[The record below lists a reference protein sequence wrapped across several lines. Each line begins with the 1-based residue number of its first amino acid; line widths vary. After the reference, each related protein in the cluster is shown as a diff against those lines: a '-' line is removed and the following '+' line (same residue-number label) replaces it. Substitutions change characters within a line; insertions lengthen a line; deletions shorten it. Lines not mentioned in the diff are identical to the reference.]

1 MLALRVRLAKP
12 KRGTPLLVG
21 QAGAERTYKHPSLEM
36 SGSVVTQNG
45 FVVVTHVYPQQHTAT
60 TPVTGV
66 SPRVPTLLAKFLRGE
81 PKALGTVQILIGVMM
96 LLFGIVL
103 AVHGPSI
110 SSYSGVAFWGCL
122 IYISSGSLG
131 VAAENNLNKC
141 LVKGSLVMNIFSTIT
156 AGISVILFSLD
167 MVLQHYYHYCYEYD
181 CYQLRSKLSSTLNG
195 VSGVLLF
202 FSLLQFVISITVSA
216 FACKATCRAKPE
228 ISHIQ
233 IPGQYATVTM
243 PTPNPYP
250 HAYDEV
256 INNNHLTR
264 DKPADAPPVYTVS

>member
-1 MLALRVRLAKP
+1 
-12 KRGTPLLVG
+12 
-21 QAGAERTYKHPSLEM
+21 M

-45 FVVVTHVYPQQHTAT
+45 FVVVTHVYPQQQTAT

-66 SPRVPTLLAKFLRGE
+66 SSRVPTLLAKFLRGE

-103 AVHGPSI
+103 AVNAASI
-110 SSYSGVAFWGCL
+110 STYSGVAFWGCL

-167 MVLQHYYHYCYEYD
+167 MVLQLYYYYCSGYD
-181 CYQLRSKLSSTLNG
+181 CYYLSTVCPLYSISFQSTLNG
-195 VSGVLLF
+195 VSGVLLV
-202 FSLLQFVISITVSA
+202 FSLLQFVISISVSA
-216 FACKATCRAKPE
+216 FACKATCCTNPE

-233 IPGQYATVTM
+233 LPGHHATVTM
-243 PTPNPYP
+243 PTPYT
-250 HAYDEV
+250 HDEV
-256 INNNHLTR
+256 IHNNHLTR
-264 DKPADAPPVYTVS
+264 DKPADTPPVYTVS